1 MFSVVR
7 LLLENSQ
14 NSAVKGLGRDS
25 YVTKSHSN
33 VWVLRSQMGLSQDQL
48 LFAFFFLLWRHWNGQ
63 EEHCTF
69 GLGIV
74 LDLNTDLRCCPF
86 FFYEPVCACWQS
98 DREISECMSSRRRY
112 KVQSTDRKCGRLTGR
127 KALIFYCAGAKR
139 EFRNGESR
147 EDKTGERRRGG
158 GRSRA
163 DRLRNEH
170 WLSERVSVRKAQWL
184 VGNL

>member
-1 MFSVVR
+1 M
-7 LLLENSQ
+7 
-14 NSAVKGLGRDS
+14 SAE
-25 YVTKSHSN
+25 VTDGAKPGSTP
-33 VWVLRSQMGLSQDQL
+33 
-48 LFAFFFLLWRHWNGQ
+48 FCFFLPSVAALKWSRRALHIWTWNCSGFK
-63 EEHCTF
+63 HRLT
-69 GLGIV
+69 
-74 LDLNTDLRCCPF
+74 
-86 FFYEPVCACWQS
+86 PVCACWQS

-147 EDKTGERRRGG
+147 EDKTGERRRGE